1 MKIARKDHITDNYFG
16 VKVEDP
22 YRWLEDPENPDT
34 ISWVEEQNR
43 ITFDFLE
50 KIRERKKI
58 KDRLT
63 ELWNY
68 PKYSI
73 PVKKG
78 IYYFFEKN
86 DGLQNQA
93 VLYRIEGLHGKQEV
107 VIDPNKIRDDGTAAL
122 SRVSYNKDGTLV
134 AYGISYNGS
143 DWHDIFIKYINSG
156 KIYDEVLKW
165 SRGGGMSWKHDNSGF
180 YYNRYP
186 DPATVP
192 EEKKEKYNRVYF
204 HKIGTAQ
211 KEDELVFEIPE
222 KEDHSFYP
230 FVTDDGKY
238 LILHISPGCIP
249 KNGIYYKEIDS
260 TGPFIKLLEKEDAM
274 YNFIDNI
281 NSTFYFQTDL
291 NSPRARIIA
300 IDINNPGEE
309 NWQEI
314 IPEMEDVIDYSSII
328 NNQLVI
334 LYLHHVHNKLKTYDL
349 SGKFI
354 KEINLPTIGTVGELL
369 SPYRLSGKRDDRE
382 MFFSFTSF
390 LYPRTIFRYDF
401 EAEKMQVFRDP
412 GIDFDPSGYE
422 TKQIFYHSK
431 DGTKIPMFI
440 THKKGIALDG
450 NNPTLM
456 GGYGGFNISLTPG
469 FGVSLL
475 VWMEMG
481 GIYALPGLRGGG
493 EYGEDW
499 HQAGM
504 LHRKQNV
511 FDDFISAGKWLIENK
526 YTKPEKLA
534 ISGGSNGGLLVAACM
549 VQRPKVFGAVI
560 CKVPLT
566 DMLRYH
572 KFTIG
577 YKWIPEYGNPENSEE
592 EFKYIHA
599 YSPLHNI
606 KEGEKYPPILIATA
620 DTDDRVVPAHAK
632 KFAAALLDKSHREN
646 LILLR
651 IETKAGHGQGKP
663 TSKLIDDISDV
674 YAFLFKMLGMKRG

>member
-1 MKIARKDHITDNYFG
+1 MKIARKDHIADNYFG
-16 VKVEDP
+16 IKVEDP
-22 YRWLEDPENPDT
+22 YRWMEDPENPDT

-50 KIRERKKI
+50 KVRERKKI

-73 PVKKG
+73 PLKNG
-78 IYYFFEKN
+78 DYYFFEKN

-93 VLYRIEGLHGKQEV
+93 VLYRIEGLDGKAKV
-107 VIDPNKIRDDGTAAL
+107 VIDPNKIREDGTAAL
-122 SRVSYNKDGTLV
+122 SRVSYSKDGTLV

-143 DWHDIFIKYINSG
+143 DWHDILIKDINSG

-165 SRGGGMSWKHDNSGF
+165 SRGGGMAWKHDNSGF
-180 YYNRYP
+180 YYNLYP

-192 EEKKEKYNRVYF
+192 EEKKEKYNKVCF
-204 HKIGTAQ
+204 HKVGTSQ
-211 KEDELVFEIPE
+211 EEDELVFEMPE

-230 FVTDDGKY
+230 FITDDGKY
-238 LILHISPGCIP
+238 LILYISPGCIP

-260 TGPFIKLLEKEDAM
+260 KGPFIKLLEKEDAM

-291 NSPRARIIA
+291 NSPKARIIA
-300 IDINNPGEE
+300 IDINNPEEE
-309 NWQEI
+309 NWREI
-314 IPEMEDVIDYSSII
+314 IPEMEDVIDYSAII

-354 KEINLPTIGTVGELL
+354 KEINLPTIGTVGELF
-369 SPYRLSGKRDDRE
+369 SPYRLSGKRDDGE

-390 LYPRTIFRYDF
+390 LYPRTIFRYNF
-401 EAEKMQVFRDP
+401 ESEKLEVFRDP

-440 THKKGIALDG
+440 THKKGIVLDG
-450 NNPTLM
+450 NNPVLM

-504 LHRKQNV
+504 LHKKQNV

-526 YTKPEKLA
+526 YTSSEKLA
-534 ISGGSNGGLLVAACM
+534 IQGGSNGGLLVSACM
-549 VQRPKVFGAVI
+549 VQSPEIFGAVI

-592 EFKYIHA
+592 EFKYIYA

-632 KFAAALLDKSHREN
+632 KFAASLLDKSHREN

-674 YAFLFKMLGMKRG
+674 YAFLFKVLGMKRN